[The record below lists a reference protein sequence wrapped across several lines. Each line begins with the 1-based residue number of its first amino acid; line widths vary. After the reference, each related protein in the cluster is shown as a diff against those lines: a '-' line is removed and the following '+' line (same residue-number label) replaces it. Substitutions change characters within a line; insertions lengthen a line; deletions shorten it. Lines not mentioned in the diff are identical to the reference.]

1 MNKVNI
7 LLPIAGHGNR
17 FAEKGY
23 ELPKPLIQVEDK
35 IIVEKSLDSIN
46 YADHQLIFVVRQEH
60 VTRHSIDSV
69 LYSKFGK
76 DIKIIVV
83 EYDTDGAICT
93 CLLAEKFI
101 DTNDPLVIFTPDCF
115 FEPQFDPGLVD
126 QNLDGVV
133 SVFSSSSDD
142 HSYVI
147 LDSKGYAIK
156 TAEKQVISENAV
168 GGLYYFK
175 KGCDFVRNAKAMIQ
189 DNNKTKGEF
198 YICPV
203 YNYLIQ
209 ELEAKVGIFPNNRH
223 VVLGTPEGLESY
235 LRGEQ

>member
-23 ELPKPLIQVEDK
+23 ELPKPLIKIEDK
-35 IIVEKSLDSIN
+35 IIVEKSLESIN
-46 YADHQLIFVVRQEH
+46 YTDHNLIFVVRQEH
-60 VTRHSIDSV
+60 VVKYNIDSV
-69 LYSKFGK
+69 LYDKFGE
-76 DIKIIVV
+76 DINIIEVD
-83 EYDTDGAICT
+83 YDTDGAICT

-101 DTNDPLVIFTPDCF
+101 DTEDPLVIFTPDCF
-115 FEPQFDPGLVD
+115 FEPQFDPVLID
-126 QNLDGVV
+126 EKLDGVV
-133 SVFSSSSDD
+133 SVFNSDSSA

-147 LDSKGYAIK
+147 VNDKGHAIK
-156 TAEKQVISENAV
+156 TAEKEVISNNAV

-175 KGCDFVRNAKAMIQ
+175 KGSDFVRNAKAMIK
-189 DNNKTKGEF
+189 NSKKVKGEF

-203 YNYLIQ
+203 YNYLI
-209 ELEAKVGIFPNNRH
+209 EEFNATIGMFPNDRH
-223 VVLGTPEGLESY
+223 VILGTPEGLESY